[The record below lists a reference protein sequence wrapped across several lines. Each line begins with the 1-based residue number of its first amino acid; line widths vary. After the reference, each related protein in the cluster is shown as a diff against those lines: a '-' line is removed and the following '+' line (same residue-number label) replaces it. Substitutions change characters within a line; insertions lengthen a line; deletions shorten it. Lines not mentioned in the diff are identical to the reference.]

1 MRVAL
6 FLKQDPKEGVENTGK
21 VVVFTVKEN
30 KVVGVEN
37 DTVDIEKSGHLS
49 LWALTKK
56 IDEIYIPV
64 INDSIEKLFLS
75 LGITLKSYEELAED
89 QLFKNYIVC

>member
-1 MRVAL
+1 MGT
-6 FLKQDPKEGVENTGK
+6 D
-21 VVVFTVKEN
+21 
-30 KVVGVEN
+30 
-37 DTVDIEKSGHLS
+37 
-49 LWALTKK
+49 KK
-56 IDEIYIPV
+56 INEIYIPV